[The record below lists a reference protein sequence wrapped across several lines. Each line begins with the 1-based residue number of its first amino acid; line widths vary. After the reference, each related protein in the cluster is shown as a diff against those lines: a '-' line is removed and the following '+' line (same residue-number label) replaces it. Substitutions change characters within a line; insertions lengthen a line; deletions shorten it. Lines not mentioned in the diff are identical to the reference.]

1 MIDNP
6 FSLLSWHDGVEI
18 VIISYLFYR
27 LSVWLKS
34 DQHKSL
40 VPLLYGY
47 TLFLFAS
54 YLLPLQTLNSF
65 LLAFSPALLMVF
77 ILLHQKTLQK
87 NFVAFK
93 TIAPAKIVTDD
104 WLEVMIRA
112 SLVSLSKK
120 KKLMFVIE
128 RNHSLHEFTTTSCT
142 INAELHKPL
151 LDMVLESA
159 LFDQSKFLLIN
170 SNGTLLSANSSW
182 HSVDTDYAVPNL
194 MHTDLGHQA
203 ALMVTAKT
211 DALVICANPES
222 KSCTL
227 IIGGTVV
234 DQLNAAQLFTL
245 IKKYLRIPSTAYKQG
260 DINHAAQSQK
270 YSTEQQQP

>member
-6 FSLLSWHDGVEI
+6 FSLISWRDGTEI
-18 VIISYLFYR
+18 AIISYLFYR
-27 LSVWLKS
+27 LCLWLKS

-40 VPLLYGY
+40 VPILYGY

-54 YLLPLQTLNSF
+54 YFLPLQTLNSF

-93 TIAPAKIVTDD
+93 TIAPAKTVSDD

-128 RNHSLHEFTTTSCT
+128 RNHSLTEFTTTSCP

-151 LDMVLESA
+151 LDMMLEST

-182 HSVDTDYAVPNL
+182 HCVDTDTALPDL
-194 MHTDLGHQA
+194 MEAAPWQQA
-203 ALMVTAKT
+203 ALIVTAKT
-211 DALVICANPES
+211 DALVIYANPES

-227 IIGGTVV
+227 IIGGTIV

-245 IKKYLRIPSTAYKQG
+245 IKKYLRIPSIAHKQG
-260 DINHAAQSQK
+260 DLNHAAQSQK